1 MTEPPVN
8 TYPADPLPLDVS
20 VLRGLIRAGLT
31 VKGIYDSIPRKG
43 PTCSGMRERSA
54 GRAVFLPVLPLP
66 LGFTS
71 VGFYD
76 ALPGF
81 DLSDQCGKA
90 WISTKGFQIAVLSH
104 AGSSVGG
111 PTVLNGV
118 AQDRQGLVATTAQG
132 CVAGEVVLG
141 AGGDGMIGAE
151 NAALRIDC
159 FSIEIGGF
167 GVTMKFV
174 QRDGQLLHRAQSVG
188 MSGPQRSLAD
198 CHCLA
203 ESFFGFVAMAGCAQ
217 DYGKIV
223 DGPLGVL

>member
-1 MTEPPVN
+1 MRKQLDEEVDTPVRRSGAFYRSIAQLVVEN
-8 TYPADPLPLDVS
+8 LVHDRTAGDTYPADPLPLDVS

-54 GRAVFLPVLPLP
+54 SRVVFLPALPLP

-81 DLSDQCGKA
+81 DLSDQCGEA
-90 WISTKGFQIAVLSH
+90 WISTKGFQIVVLSH
-104 AGSSVGG
+104 GGSSVGG
-111 PTVLNGV
+111 QTVLNGV

-141 AGGDGMIGAE
+141 AGGDGMSIVWR
-151 NAALRIDC
+151 NS
-159 FSIEIGGF
+159 FSASSRWPVARR
-167 GVTMKFV
+167 VTPRLWRV
-174 QRDGQLLHRAQSVG
+174 HWVSSC
-188 MSGPQRSLAD
+188 SGPRTRRWRS
-198 CHCLA
+198 
-203 ESFFGFVAMAGCAQ
+203 SV
-217 DYGKIV
+217 
-223 DGPLGVL
+223 

>member
-43 PTCSGMRERSA
+43 PTCSGMRERGA
-54 GRAVFLPVLPLP
+54 GRVVFLPVLPLP

-81 DLSDQCGKA
+81 DLSDQCGEA
-90 WISTKGFQIAVLSH
+90 WISTKGFQIVVLSH

-111 PTVLNGV
+111 QTVLNGV

-151 NAALRIDC
+151 NAALEVERLTGEG
-159 FSIEIGGF
+159 FSF
-167 GVTMKFV
+167 GE
-174 QRDGQLLHRAQSVG
+174 L
-188 MSGPQRSLAD
+188 
-198 CHCLA
+198 
-203 ESFFGFVAMAGCAQ
+203 GCADAGAHHVRHGLQ
-217 DYGKIV
+217 CDGIV
-223 DGPLGVL
+223 GSEHATLEFHGLGEKLLRVDETVLGIEVGGQVVH